1 MASVSQSHDSEK
13 LDFSENLLEKLPSE
27 LLLPIVKFTSDFA
40 SVWISPAVYLLIDDF
55 GKEIVETILEASE
68 PKQIRVLFNHIVLLK
83 LGIHPSTSLDDFK
96 LHEVTSWTQFKEQS
110 IHRELMLD
118 PSFIAYSQT
127 RKSMIYELLPNKI
140 SPVVMHAI
148 LQDAYKIERLTHL
161 CHKYFLNRC
170 KTFEFFEP
178 IEVKNNRY
186 YHYFVHDVDPPSW
199 IELKRITR
207 AFWYIQAFYELM
219 INSGKLQWPSSDLN
233 SLRNMDIE
241 MFIGDAQLYPTKNA
255 ALTVAIYLR
264 EAHEDFLD
272 QPEKHL
278 TSLSQ
283 LPDPVDAPVLFL
295 PIEQRFE
302 DPTSDLRRHIVSP
315 LDDVRGIPGL
325 FVPRVCLTQIKISPL
340 RKQPPYQ
347 YFRRLGFAIWDRKRM
362 FGFGLAN
369 EDGQTEII
377 FNVREL
383 IFKYLSIL
391 PPELAVERF

>member
-1 MASVSQSHDSEK
+1 MESIPRSHDYEK
-13 LDFSENLLEKLPSE
+13 LDFSENPFEKLPRE
-27 LLLPIVKFTSDFA
+27 LLLSIVKFNSDLA
-40 SVWISPAVYLLIDDF
+40 SIWSLSSVSPAVYLLIDDF

-83 LGIHPSTSLDDFK
+83 LGIQLSTSLDDFK
-96 LHEVTSWTQFKEQS
+96 LHDVRSWTQFKEQS
-110 IHRELMLD
+110 IHCELILD
-118 PSFIAYSQT
+118 PSFNAYSQT
-127 RKSMIYELLPNKI
+127 L
-140 SPVVMHAI
+140 VMHAI

-178 IEVKNNRY
+178 VELKNNRY
-186 YHYFVHDVDPPSW
+186 YRVDVVQSKYRKYFVHDVEPPSW

-207 AFWYIQAFYELM
+207 AFYGLKN
-219 INSGKLQWPSSDLN
+219 NSGKLRWPSSDLN

-241 MFIGDAQLYPTKNA
+241 MFIGDAQLYPAKNA
-255 ALTVAIYLR
+255 ALTVALYLN

-295 PIEQRFE
+295 PIEQKFE
-302 DPTSDLRRHIVSP
+302 DPKSDLWRQSISH

-325 FVPRVCLTQIKISPL
+325 FVPRMCLTHLKVSPL
-340 RKQPPYQ
+340 REQPPYHH
-347 YFRRLGFAIWDRKRM
+347 FRRLGFAIWDRKRM
-362 FGFGLAN
+362 FCFGLAN
-369 EDGQTEII
+369 EDAQPEI
-377 FNVREL
+377 FYNVREL
-383 IFKYLSIL
+383 ISKYLSIL